1 MATNKPRITLSLEPH
16 VYEVLRRM
24 SEAGGKSM
32 SSSVTGLLDVALPAL
47 ERMVVVME
55 AAKAAPEQTMQE
67 VGDMVARAEAR
78 VLPAIAALVDQSD
91 LFLAQE
97 LERHRGRAAGGA
109 AARIAAPVGGSTPV
123 PVTRGSG
130 RQKGRKSGVKHGR
143 V

>member
-24 SEAGGKSM
+24 SAAGGNSM
-32 SSSVTGLLDVALPAL
+32 SSIVTGFLDVAVPAL

-67 VGDMVARAEAR
+67 VSDMVARAEAR
-78 VLPAIAALVDQSD
+78 VLPAVAALADQAD

-97 LERHRGRAAGGA
+97 AALHRSRQAGAEGA
-109 AARIAAPVGGSTPV
+109 RQAVSGGSTPV

-130 RQKGRKSGVKHGR
+130 TAKGRKSGVKHGR
-143 V
+143 L